1 MPARSRTFDPK
12 IGPLIQVIITLPGEI
27 RSLADQAKQEPQ
39 NLNAYEFLLDTGAD
53 TTCISKEVI
62 DSLGLS
68 PQGKIQMITPNGL
81 SEANTY
87 LVDISISFGDMAFNL
102 EGQQAIEYNG
112 NTSNYKGLIGRD
124 IICRGVLNIS
134 FDGRFIFAL

>member
-12 IGPLIQVIITLPGEI
+12 IGPLIQVIITLPGQI
-27 RSLADQAKQEPQ
+27 RSLANQGKQEAQ
-39 NLNAYEFLLDTGAD
+39 LSAYEFLLDTGAD
-53 TTCISKEVI
+53 TTCISKEII

-87 LVDISISFGDMAFNL
+87 LVDISISFGDMVFNL